1 MKNKPILIVSGEPK
15 SIFLEIFFKSLKYKK
30 FKSPLILIC
39 CVKELKSQMKFFNF
53 KKNIRLLSI
62 KDLKNKKLDN
72 KKINIINI
80 NLQKSLKT
88 NINNQF
94 SKNYINKSFDT
105 AFSLIKKKYT
115 NKLLNGP
122 INKKKFLNK
131 KFLGI
136 TEYIAKKF
144 SIKKIGMLIYNNKLS
159 VCPLTTHLP
168 LKLVTKNVTKKLV
181 KEKIILIDNFYKRN
195 LDFKPRIAVTGL
207 NPHCESILKFNEDDK
222 IIASSIKF
230 LSKKRINV
238 KGPFSADTI
247 FLQNNRKKFDVILG
261 MYHDQVLTPAKTLFE
276 YDAINITMGL
286 PFLRVSPDHGPNE
299 QMFRKN
305 KSNPL
310 SLIKALNFLD
320 QK

>member
-1 MKNKPILIVSGEPK
+1 M
-15 SIFLEIFFKSLKYKK
+15 
-30 FKSPLILIC
+30 
-39 CVKELKSQMKFFNF
+39 
-53 KKNIRLLSI
+53 SI

-80 NLQKSLKT
+80 NLKKSLKT

-105 AFSLIKKKYT
+105 AFINKKKYT

-181 KEKIILIDNFYKRN
+181 KEKIILIDNFYKREFRFQTQN
-195 LDFKPRIAVTGL
+195 SCYWFK
-207 NPHCESILKFNEDDK
+207 
-222 IIASSIKF
+222 SS
-230 LSKKRINV
+230 L
-238 KGPFSADTI
+238 
-247 FLQNNRKKFDVILG
+247 
-261 MYHDQVLTPAKTLFE
+261 
-276 YDAINITMGL
+276 
-286 PFLRVSPDHGPNE
+286 
-299 QMFRKN
+299 
-305 KSNPL
+305 
-310 SLIKALNFLD
+310 
-320 QK
+320 